1 MIILFYGSKTVSF
14 VNILCYILTTLL
26 IHYKKCGAPNF
37 EKLYKINNWL
47 HCGEGWAQLS
57 LKFSP
62 YPTKKNPIILKL
74 PLNPQLA

>member
-1 MIILFYGSKTVSF
+1 MGKKPLVLSISF
-14 VNILCYILTTLL
+14 AIDYTPNTLQ
-26 IHYKKCGAPNF
+26 KCGAPNF

-62 YPTKKNPIILKL
+62 YPTKKKIQSYWSYP
-74 PLNPQLA
+74 